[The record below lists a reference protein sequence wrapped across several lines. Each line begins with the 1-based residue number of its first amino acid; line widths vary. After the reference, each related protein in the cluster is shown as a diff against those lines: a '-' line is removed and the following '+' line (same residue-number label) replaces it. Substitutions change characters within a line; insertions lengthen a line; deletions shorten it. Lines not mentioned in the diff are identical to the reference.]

1 VTTFISIFLLVSVF
15 INAVL
20 IWYCRKLTSQFV
32 FFSQNIENLE
42 TALQSFDKHL
52 QSIYELEMFY
62 GDDTL
67 EGLLEH
73 SKQLLASV
81 VDFNDSFSIEEEEEE
96 EDGNP

>member
-1 VTTFISIFLLVSVF
+1 MTTFISIFLLVSVF